1 MDWSQSMEKLLT
13 DFWDWVDERMVVRRL
28 MTIGTFLMTMWA
40 IKWAMEFALSSPRP
54 GADIAMIIGAVMVPV
69 NSLLGYMFSVY
80 TSGSAT
86 GKGV

>member
-1 MDWSQSMEKLLT
+1 MEKLLI
-13 DFWDWVDERMVVRRL
+13 DFWDWVDNRMVIRRI

-40 IKWAMEFALSSPRP
+40 IKWSMEYAFASTRP
-54 GADIAMIIGAVMVPV
+54 GTDIAMVIGAVMVPV

-80 TSGSAT
+80 TSGSNT